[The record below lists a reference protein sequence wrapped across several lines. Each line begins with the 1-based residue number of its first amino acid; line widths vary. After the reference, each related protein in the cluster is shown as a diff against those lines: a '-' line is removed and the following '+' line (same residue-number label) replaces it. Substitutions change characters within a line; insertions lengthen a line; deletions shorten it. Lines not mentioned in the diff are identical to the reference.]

1 MRSTRCSRGFCF
13 QRQLAIDDQWLA
25 ADEAR
30 RVAEI
35 ASQESS
41 IRGFVPIERRAAR
54 WRLILRAHCGE
65 GRIVRIH
72 EALLRSCYLTRR

>member
-1 MRSTRCSRGFCF
+1 
-13 QRQLAIDDQWLA
+13 LAIDDQWLA

-35 ASQESS
+35 APQGSS

-54 WRLILRAHCGE
+54 
-65 GRIVRIH
+65 
-72 EALLRSCYLTRR
+72 